1 MKGDI
6 DVMKYQIIKND
17 LDDYTLSYKDK
28 VFNYKSDVELTS
40 KLQEAPKKARIKM
53 IKDLANEGISLKKF
67 TIEEKKDGKTY
78 YDNTNKNELERTY
91 IGGAMLEV
99 IDETCKK
106 NFNLTFGELMAEIG
120 LETQEEQDKFAGELG
135 SSLMGKFPSSK
146 R

>member
-1 MKGDI
+1 
-6 DVMKYQIIKND
+6 MKYQIIKND
-17 LDDYTLSYKDK
+17 LDDYSLSYKDK

-53 IKDLANEGISLKKF
+53 LTDLANEGVSLKKF

-78 YDNTNKNELERTY
+78 LDNTNKNELEKTY
-91 IGGAMLEV
+91 IGEAMLEV
-99 IDETCKK
+99 IDNTCKK
-106 NFNLTFGELMAEIG
+106 VFDMTFSELILDVG
-120 LETQEEQDKFAGELG
+120 LDTQEEQDKFASELG

>member
-6 DVMKYQIIKND
+6 MKYQIIKND

-28 VFNYKSDVELTS
+28 VFNYKSDVELIS
-40 KLQEAPKKARIKM
+40 KLQNSPKKARIKM
-53 IKDLANEGISLKKF
+53 LTDLANEGISLKRF

-91 IGGAMLEV
+91 IGEAMLEV

-106 NFNLTFGELMAEIG
+106 NFNLTFGELMADIG
-120 LETQEEQDKFAGELG
+120 LETQEEQEKFSSELG
-135 SSLMGKFPSSK
+135 SSLMGKFPS

>member
-1 MKGDI
+1 
-6 DVMKYQIIKND
+6 MKYQIIKND

-53 IKDLANEGISLKKF
+53 LTDLANEGVSLKKF
-67 TIEEKKDGKTY
+67 TIEEKKDGKIY
-78 YDNTNKNELERTY
+78 LDNTNKNELEKTY
-91 IGGAMLEV
+91 IGEAMLEV
-99 IDETCKK
+99 IDNTCKK
-106 NFNLTFGELMAEIG
+106 VFDMKFSELMLDIG
-120 LETQEEQDKFAGELG
+120 LDTQEEQDKFASELG

>member
-1 MKGDI
+1 
-6 DVMKYQIIKND
+6 MKYQIIKND
-17 LDDYTLSYKDK
+17 LDDYSLSYKDK

-53 IKDLANEGISLKKF
+53 LTDLANEGVSLKKF

-78 YDNTNKNELERTY
+78 LDNTNKNELEKTY
-91 IGGAMLEV
+91 IGEAMLEV
-99 IDETCKK
+99 IDNTCKK
-106 NFNLTFGELMAEIG
+106 VFDMTFSELILDVG
-120 LETQEEQDKFAGELG
+120 LETQEEQDKFASELG

>member
-1 MKGDI
+1 
-6 DVMKYQIIKND
+6 MKYQIIKND

-40 KLQEAPKKARIKM
+40 KLQKAPKKARIKM
-53 IKDLANEGISLKKF
+53 LTDLANEGVSLKKF

-78 YDNTNKNELERTY
+78 LDNTNKNELEKTY
-91 IGGAMLEV
+91 IGEAMLEV
-99 IDETCKK
+99 IDNTCKK
-106 NFNLTFGELMAEIG
+106 VFDMTFSELMLDVG
-120 LETQEEQDKFAGELG
+120 LETQEEQDKFASELG

>member
-1 MKGDI
+1 
-6 DVMKYQIIKND
+6 MKYQIIKND

-53 IKDLANEGISLKKF
+53 LTDLAEEGISLKKF

-78 YDNTNKNELERTY
+78 LDNTNKNELEKTY
-91 IGGAMLEV
+91 IGEAMLEV
-99 IDETCKK
+99 INNTCKK
-106 NFNLTFGELMAEIG
+106 VFDMTFSELMLDIG
-120 LETQEEQDKFAGELG
+120 LDIQEEQDKFASELG
-135 SSLMGKFPSSK
+135 SSLMGRFPSSK

>member
-1 MKGDI
+1 
-6 DVMKYQIIKND
+6 MKYQIIKND

-53 IKDLANEGISLKKF
+53 LTDLANEGVSLKKF

-78 YDNTNKNELERTY
+78 LDNTNKNELEKTY
-91 IGGAMLEV
+91 IGEAMLEV
-99 IDETCKK
+99 IDNTCKK
-106 NFNLTFGELMAEIG
+106 VFDMTFSELILDVG
-120 LETQEEQDKFAGELG
+120 LDTQEEQDKFASELG

>member
-1 MKGDI
+1 
-6 DVMKYQIIKND
+6 MKYQIIKND

-53 IKDLANEGISLKKF
+53 LTDLANEGISLKKF

-78 YDNTNKNELERTY
+78 LDNTNKNELEKTY
-91 IGGAMLEV
+91 IGEAMLEV
-99 IDETCKK
+99 IDNTCKK
-106 NFNLTFGELMAEIG
+106 VFDMTFSELMLDVG
-120 LETQEEQDKFAGELG
+120 LETQEEQDKFASELG

>member
-1 MKGDI
+1 
-6 DVMKYQIIKND
+6 MKYQIIKND

-53 IKDLANEGISLKKF
+53 LTDLANEGVSLKKF

-78 YDNTNKNELERTY
+78 LDNTNKNELEKTY
-91 IGGAMLEV
+91 IGEAMLEV
-99 IDETCKK
+99 IDNTCKK
-106 NFNLTFGELMAEIG
+106 IFDMTFSELMLDVG
-120 LETQEEQDKFAGELG
+120 LDTQEEQDKFASELG